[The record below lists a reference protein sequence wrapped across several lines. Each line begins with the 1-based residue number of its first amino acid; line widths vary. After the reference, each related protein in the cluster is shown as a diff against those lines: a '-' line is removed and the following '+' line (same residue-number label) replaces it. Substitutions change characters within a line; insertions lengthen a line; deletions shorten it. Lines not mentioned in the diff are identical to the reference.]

1 MGNNL
6 IFDLLAANITEIQK
20 PAMSLRQ
27 IYFDNNATTPL
38 HPEVKKELVAA
49 MEMFGNPSSM
59 HAFGR
64 EARANVEDARR
75 RVAEF
80 MGAHEGEIVF
90 TGSGSEAN
98 NTVLSLFACGSGQ
111 CFPGMRPRIV
121 TSRIEHPCV
130 LETSECL
137 VHRGVDVS
145 YLDVDG
151 FGKVDL
157 DQLEAQLKVGVVGLV
172 SVMMANNEIG
182 TIQDIAAISAMAHQ
196 YGALMHTDAVQAFGK
211 VPVDVNALGVDF
223 LTISGHKIYGPKG
236 IGALYVRKGTPYC
249 PFIRGGHQEKGRRA
263 GTENTLGIMGLAMAV
278 DMRKVEMAVE
288 AERLLG
294 FREMLRKGISDRI
307 DDALFNGHPVDSV
320 PNTLNVS
327 FPGAEGESI
336 LLYLDLAGIAV
347 STGSA
352 CASGSLDPSH
362 VLLATGVDAERAH
375 GSIRISMG
383 RSTTIEEVEYMLD
396 VLPGVIERIRNMS
409 TAYIKA

>member
-1 MGNNL
+1 M
-6 IFDLLAANITEIQK
+6 AA
-20 PAMSLRQ
+20 RQ

-38 HPEVKKELVAA
+38 HPEVKKEMVAA

-59 HAFGR
+59 HAYGR

-80 MGAHEGEIVF
+80 MGADESEIVF

-98 NTVLSLFACGSGQ
+98 NTVLSLFVCSSALCIPGSRQ
-111 CFPGMRPRIV
+111 TII
-121 TSRIEHPCV
+121 TSKIEHPCV
-130 LETSECL
+130 LETSQCL
-137 VHRGVDVS
+137 THRGIDVKYLEVDR
-145 YLDVDG
+145 Y
-151 FGKVDL
+151 GKVDL
-157 DQLEAQLKVGVVGLV
+157 QQLEEHLKAGSVGLV

-182 TIQDIAAISAMAHQ
+182 TLQDIPAISEIAHR

-211 VPVDVNALGVDF
+211 VPVNVDDLGVDF

-236 IGALYVRKGTPYC
+236 IGALYVRKGMPYC

-263 GTENTLGIMGLAMAV
+263 GTENTLGIMGLGMAV
-278 DMRKVEMAVE
+278 DMRAIEME
-288 AERLLG
+288 AEEVRLQGLKD
-294 FREMLRKGISDRI
+294 MLRKGIEERI
-307 DDALFNGHPVDSV
+307 DDALFNGHPTDSLA
-320 PNTLNVS
+320 NTLNVS
-327 FPGAEGESI
+327 FPGAEGEAI

-375 GSIRISMG
+375 GSIRISLG
-383 RSTTIEEVEYMLD
+383 RDNTVEDVEYMLD
-396 VLPGVIERIRNMS
+396 VLPGVISRIRDMS
-409 TAYIKA
+409 TAYIKGGVHASAR